1 MNYMQLYQEHRA
13 LEDKAAH
20 YLEALAD
27 KEAAVLDMQGKV
39 EVAEK
44 LREQAEKEKKS
55 SQVRLNMYLA
65 KMDNEANSSS
75 PGSADVTAQLQEAWL
90 DLEKVKGEREEAVQE
105 RDNLLTK
112 NSELVFDKKRLDKK
126 IKFYEKQ
133 KQIGEDSMAAGTTV
147 A

>member
-1 MNYMQLYQEHRA
+1 
-13 LEDKAAH
+13 
-20 YLEALAD
+20 
-27 KEAAVLDMQGKV
+27 
-39 EVAEK
+39 
-44 LREQAEKEKKS
+44 
-55 SQVRLNMYLA
+55 MYLA